1 MPGHVERR
9 PAQDTAAVGKV
20 IEENLAEYDRSVVE
34 TMHGVLPDV
43 FLGAG
48 AFGPRYAHVGMSI
61 TRYLLA
67 SDLDGTLIPLER
79 DAQRLREVA
88 ELVEAM
94 KAREELALAYV
105 TGRHLSLAQA
115 GIEEIGLPSPD
126 WFVCDVGT
134 SVYRRTNGGY
144 EPDPEYRQAMMAV
157 LGGLAG
163 DDVRAAIGTVEGLEL
178 QEEEKQAE
186 FKVSYYTRG
195 RPEAFVETVQSRLDA
210 AHARVNLV
218 ASHDPVSGRGLL
230 DVLPAGIAKDYAVRY
245 LHDAS
250 GVDEEHLVYAGDSG
264 NDRAAMLT
272 GYRVIVVGNADEAL
286 KKDLGIESVA
296 RGIAERIY
304 FAEQPYAR
312 GVLEGLRH
320 FGLLP

>member
-1 MPGHVERR
+1 
-9 PAQDTAAVGKV
+9 
-20 IEENLAEYDRSVVE
+20 
-34 TMHGVLPDV
+34 
-43 FLGAG
+43 
-48 AFGPRYAHVGMSI
+48 MSI

-94 KAREELALAYV
+94 ETSEELRLAYV

-115 GIEEIGLPSPD
+115 GIEEVGLPSPN

-134 SVYRRTNGGY
+134 SVYHRTNGGF
-144 EPDPEYRQAMMAV
+144 EPDSEYRQAMRAAF
-157 LGGLAG
+157 GGLLG
-163 DDVRAAIGTVEGLEL
+163 DDVRAAIGAVVGLEL
-178 QEEEKQAE
+178 QEKDKQAE

-195 RPEAFVETVQSRLDA
+195 RPEPFVEPVQSRLGS
-210 AHARVNLV
+210 ARANVNLV
-218 ASHDPVSGRGLL
+218 ASYDPVAERGLL

-245 LHDAS
+245 LHERS
-250 GVDEEHLVYAGDSG
+250 GVDEQNLVYAGDSG
-264 NDRAAMLT
+264 NDRAAMLA

-286 KKDLGIESVA
+286 KEDLDVDSAA
-296 RGIAERIY
+296 RGIADRIY
-304 FAEQPYAR
+304 FAEHPYAR

-320 FGLLP
+320 FGFLEQ